1 MLVGVESPEFE
12 NEERNFGCT
21 HRNYRCKSL
30 ALVLGDE
37 APRASVAVLI
47 GALEPVEIAE
57 VGEIIILVVFVNLLF
72 YLPALLCA
80 QLIRVK
86 LVAER
91 APERD
96 VALYFVIRPVAGRD
110 MRAH

>member
-1 MLVGVESPEFE
+1 MLVGVESHELE
-12 NEERNFGCT
+12 NEERNFGRA
-21 HRNYRCKSL
+21 HSYDRCKSL

-37 APRASVAVLI
+37 APRASVAVFI
-47 GALEPVEIAE
+47 GALESVEIAE
-57 VGEIIILVVFVNLLF
+57 VNEVIILVVFVNLLF

-91 APERD
+91 AQRRR
-96 VALYFVIRPVAGRD
+96 RP
-110 MRAH
+110 